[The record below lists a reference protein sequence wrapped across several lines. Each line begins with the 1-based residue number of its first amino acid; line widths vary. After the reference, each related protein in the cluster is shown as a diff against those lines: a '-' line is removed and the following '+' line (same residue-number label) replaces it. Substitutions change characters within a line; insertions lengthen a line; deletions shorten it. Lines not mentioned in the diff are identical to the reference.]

1 LLDDGHAF
9 AKLTTKADRKV
20 STGEDMMR
28 LVVSMTL
35 AACAVA
41 LVSTATQAQTPT
53 PAPAP
58 AAAAPAPPSA
68 GGTPEAVPFDIPYG
82 QSIGLER
89 AKEVMA
95 AAEAEAKKRN
105 WKMNIAVVDTNG
117 ELVQFERM
125 EGAQIGSGSISIGK
139 ARTAARF
146 RRESRAFYNA
156 FETGHGYV
164 ATLDPT
170 LVASPGGFP
179 LVEGGKLIGAVGCS
193 GGTGDQ
199 DAAVCKMGAE
209 VVK

>member
-1 LLDDGHAF
+1 
-9 AKLTTKADRKV
+9 
-20 STGEDMMR
+20 MMR
-28 LVVSMTL
+28 SIVSMTL

-41 LVSTATQAQTPT
+41 LVSSATMAQTPT
-53 PAPAP
+53 PAPATP
-58 AAAAPAPPSA
+58 PAPPSA
-68 GGTPEAVPFDIPYG
+68 GGTPDAMPFDIPYG

-89 AKEVMA
+89 AKQVLA

-117 ELVQFERM
+117 ELVHFARM
-125 EGAQIGSGSISIGK
+125 EGAQIASGSISIGK

-146 RRESRAFYNA
+146 RRESRLFYNVY
-156 FETGHGYV
+156 ETGHGYV
-164 ATLDPT
+164 STLDPT

-179 LVEGGKLIGAVGCS
+179 LVEDGKLIGAVGCS

-209 VVK
+209 IVK

>member
-1 LLDDGHAF
+1 
-9 AKLTTKADRKV
+9 
-20 STGEDMMR
+20 MR
-28 LVVSMTL
+28 LIVSMTL
-35 AACAVA
+35 AACAMAVMA
-41 LVSTATQAQTPT
+41 SPTLAQ
-53 PAPAP
+53 APAP
-58 AAAAPAPPSA
+58 ATPPAQPSA
-68 GGTPEAVPFDIPYG
+68 GGTPDAMPFDIPYG
-82 QSIGLER
+82 VSIGLEK
-89 AKEVMA
+89 AKQVVA

-125 EGAQIGSGSISIGK
+125 EGAQIASGTISVGK

-156 FETGHGYV
+156 FETGHPYV

-170 LVASPGGFP
+170 LIASPGGFP

-199 DAAVCKMGAE
+199 DAAICKVGAE
-209 VVK
+209 VVNK

>member
-1 LLDDGHAF
+1 
-9 AKLTTKADRKV
+9 
-20 STGEDMMR
+20 MR
-28 LVVSMTL
+28 SIVSMTL
-35 AACAVA
+35 AACAIAVLSSPTLA
-41 LVSTATQAQTPT
+41 QA

-58 AAAAPAPPSA
+58 ATPPAPPAA
-68 GGTPEAVPFDIPYG
+68 GGTPDAMPFDIPYG

-89 AKEVMA
+89 AKQVMA

-117 ELVQFERM
+117 ELVHFSRM
-125 EGAQIGSGSISIGK
+125 EGAQIASVPISIGK

-146 RRESRAFYNA
+146 RRESRVFYNVY
-156 FETGHGYV
+156 EGGHAYIS
-164 ATLDPT
+164 TLDPG

-199 DAAVCKMGAE
+199 DALICKVGAE
-209 VVK
+209 IVK

>member
-1 LLDDGHAF
+1 M
-9 AKLTTKADRKV
+9 RSIV
-20 STGEDMMR
+20 S
-28 LVVSMTL
+28 LTL
-35 AACAVA
+35 AACAIAVMSSPI
-41 LVSTATQAQTPT
+41 LAQT

-58 AAAAPAPPSA
+58 PAAPATPPAPPSA
-68 GGTPEAVPFDIPYG
+68 GGTPDAMPFDIPYG
-82 QSIGLER
+82 QSIGLEH
-89 AKEVMA
+89 AKQVMA

-125 EGAQIGSGSISIGK
+125 EGAQIASGSISVGK

-146 RRESRAFYNA
+146 RRESRLFYNA

-164 ATLDPT
+164 STLDPT

-199 DAAVCKMGAE
+199 DAAVCKAGAE

>member
-1 LLDDGHAF
+1 
-9 AKLTTKADRKV
+9 
-20 STGEDMMR
+20 MR
-28 LVVSMTL
+28 SIVSMTL
-35 AACAVA
+35 AACAIAVMSSPA
-41 LVSTATQAQTPT
+41 FAQT

-58 AAAAPAPPSA
+58 TTPPAPPAA
-68 GGTPEAVPFDIPYG
+68 GGTPDAMPFDIPYG
-82 QSIGLER
+82 LSIGLER
-89 AKEVMA
+89 AKQVMA

-117 ELVQFERM
+117 ELVHFSRM
-125 EGAQIGSGSISIGK
+125 EGAQIASGTISVGK

-146 RRESRAFYNA
+146 RRESRLFYNA
-156 FETGHGYV
+156 FETGHPYV
-164 ATLDPT
+164 STLDPT

-199 DAAVCKMGAE
+199 DAVICKAGAE

>member
-1 LLDDGHAF
+1 
-9 AKLTTKADRKV
+9 
-20 STGEDMMR
+20 MR
-28 LVVSMTL
+28 SIISVGL
-35 AACAVA
+35 AASAIVWMNSSA
-41 LVSTATQAQTPT
+41 LAQGQT
-53 PAPAP
+53 P
-58 AAAAPAPPSA
+58 AAAPPPAQPAA
-68 GGTPEAVPFDIPYG
+68 GGTPDMMPFDIPYG
-82 QSIGLER
+82 QSIGLEK
-89 AKEVMA
+89 AKQVMS

-117 ELVQFERM
+117 EIVMFERM
-125 EGAQIGSGSISIGK
+125 EGAQIASGNISIGK

-164 ATLDPT
+164 STLDPT

-199 DAAVCKMGAE
+199 DAAICKMGAD
-209 VVK
+209 VLK